1 LTKKSWGNLTGHEQI
16 AVEVMMAGDKKLT
29 GKIAR
34 ERIRL
39 METPPAPEGIIDGF
53 RRLGDATGIVSDVM
67 DELGMTGVVGASLLK
82 PTIPG
87 SCIVGPALTVRNIV
101 QREHVYET
109 ARRHVNKM
117 AEFEAHNLARP
128 GDVVVIDGVAG
139 ISNMGGISAQT
150 GKRQGES
157 GAIVFGGVRD
167 VTHARRVGY
176 PIWATEFTPVTGK
189 WRIETVEINGEI
201 VVAGIRVAPG
211 DIVLADETGAC
222 FIPRA
227 KAAEVLEM
235 AQQKLAAEKAKCQA
249 IDKGVLV
256 ADLPA

>member
-1 LTKKSWGNLTGHEQI
+1 
-16 AVEVMMAGDKKLT
+16 MAEKKLT

-39 METPPAPEGIIDGF
+39 LETPPPPEGLIAGF
-53 RRLGDATGIVSDVM
+53 RSLGDSSGIVSDVM
-67 DELGMTGVVGASLLK
+67 DEIGITGVIGASVLR
-82 PTIPG
+82 PTLPG

-101 QREHVYET
+101 QREHVYES
-109 ARRHVNKM
+109 ARQHVNKM

-128 GDVVVIDGVAG
+128 GDIVVIDGVAA

-150 GKRQGES
+150 GKRQGEA

-167 VTHARRVGY
+167 VGHSRRIGY
-176 PIWATEFTPVTGK
+176 PVWASEVTPVTGK

-201 VVAGIRVAPG
+201 VVGGIRVAPG
-211 DIVLADETGAC
+211 DIVLADDTGVC

-227 KAAEVLEM
+227 RAAEVL
-235 AQQKLAAEKAKCQA
+235 ALARQKSLAEEKKCQA
-249 IDKGVLV
+249 IETGVAV

>member
-1 LTKKSWGNLTGHEQI
+1 
-16 AVEVMMAGDKKLT
+16 MAEKKLT

-39 METPPAPEGIIDGF
+39 MATPRPPEGIIDGF
-53 RRLGDATGIVSDVM
+53 RALGDATGIVSDVM
-67 DELGMTGVVGASLLK
+67 DELGITGVIGASVLK

-87 SCIVGPALTVRNIV
+87 SSIVGPALTVRNIV
-101 QREHVYET
+101 QREHVYEA

-117 AEFEAHNLARP
+117 AEFEAHNLALP
-128 GDVVVIDGVAG
+128 GDIVVIDGVAG

-150 GKRQGES
+150 AKRQGEV

-167 VTHARRVGY
+167 LAHSRRVGY
-176 PIWATEFTPVTGK
+176 PIWASEITPVTGK
-189 WRIETVEINGEI
+189 WRVETIEINSEI

-211 DIVLADETGAC
+211 DIVLADDTGVC

-227 KAAEVLEM
+227 RAAEVLEL
-235 AQQKLAAEKAKCQA
+235 ARQKSAAEEAKCAA
-249 IDKGVLV
+249 IDRGVPV